1 MDKDLFQNVLIKV
14 LILVLMVLNAGFCYS
29 VRTDDHVNFPEQI
42 SAWTGSCV
50 LIPCYE
56 KDNRR
61 INNFLWYQNP
71 EYDDDKKQWTRTVV
85 YDNKNTKKVDSHF
98 EGRVKPYVGQG
109 NGACGIVLHNVQE
122 GDSGYYRLR
131 TIDGNDQWMTK
142 KNVSLTVSDS
152 GPELMIRP
160 VGVGREYQ
168 KLTLSCYVHY
178 YCPDYDIKLS
188 WDGDVR
194 GETKTTVPRLEWS
207 VRNKKPIMTEAE
219 FTFTPTWEDHN
230 KTIQCALTKGDSEVT
245 KTGPVVLNIQY
256 SPKGVRIRPET
267 SPVTIS
273 KGEEVALECT
283 AESSNPPIDTYR
295 WYKSAN
301 NIVGS
306 NSHYSARESG
316 TYYCEA
322 ENTIG
327 RTRSK
332 GVAINVLYA
341 PTVTLKIPSREIRE
355 GSQYTLTC
363 SVDANPQLVNITWY
377 KDYEKIL
384 NKNRDTLTFP
394 YIREQESGSYHCEAQ
409 NIIGSESSAD
419 VYVDV
424 VYAPKNPE
432 VVVEPKKPSFVEGSS
447 LRFSCNVN
455 SSNPGVSQITWYK
468 NEKVMASER
477 KNYIIIDTIKEEH
490 HGNYMCK
497 AGNKIGATS
506 SQAVSI
512 NVLYPPK
519 GVRVTPQAQ
528 IITEGDRIRLACS
541 VDKSNP
547 TVTEFRWYKDS
558 ALQPHRNKEIT
569 FPGIKRTDSGKYTC
583 EARNGIGNVTSQ
595 PITLNVQYAPV
606 GVMVSSIPS
615 NLVTEHTKVTL
626 TCTAQAYPN
635 TISYAIYKDGVLLK
649 YSQSLVLD
657 YIQLSDGGEYY
668 CMATNSIGSGTS
680 RTIDIHVSYGL
691 TSIGKYIGIAVG
703 IFTLLVLLIVAIHFK
718 IWKMVFR
725 FKADDS
731 ESHFIVMKK
740 THPELPD
747 NAARQSPPVGSH
759 LDQLNYSIIQFPP
772 QPEGGAASRTNPND
786 QGVIYS
792 VLQKTSKAHE
802 YENTTSGTQEENS
815 DEIHYSTIANLPR
828 GGMVPSRTSEVEY
841 AMLSTQQNINST
853 QQNIYS

>member
-1 MDKDLFQNVLIKV
+1 MQ
-14 LILVLMVLNAGFCYS
+14 ASFCYS

-363 SVDANPQLVNITWY
+363 SVDANPQPVNITWY

-394 YIREQESGSYHCEAQ
+394 TIREQDSGSYRCKAD

-455 SSNPGVSQITWYK
+455 SSNPGVSQFTWYK

-477 KNYIIIDTIKEEH
+477 P
-490 HGNYMCK
+490 
-497 AGNKIGATS
+497 
-506 SQAVSI
+506 
-512 NVLYPPK
+512 L
-519 GVRVTPQAQ
+519 PQTW
-528 IITEGDRIRLACS
+528 IE
-541 VDKSNP
+541 V
-547 TVTEFRWYKDS
+547 
-558 ALQPHRNKEIT
+558 
-569 FPGIKRTDSGKYTC
+569 
-583 EARNGIGNVTSQ
+583 
-595 PITLNVQYAPV
+595 
-606 GVMVSSIPS
+606 VMVNIKMEPL
-615 NLVTEHTKVTL
+615 N
-626 TCTAQAYPN
+626 P
-635 TISYAIYKDGVLLK
+635 LK
-649 YSQSLVLD
+649 KS
-657 YIQLSDGGEYY
+657 
-668 CMATNSIGSGTS
+668 
-680 RTIDIHVSYGL
+680 
-691 TSIGKYIGIAVG
+691 
-703 IFTLLVLLIVAIHFK
+703 
-718 IWKMVFR
+718 
-725 FKADDS
+725 
-731 ESHFIVMKK
+731 
-740 THPELPD
+740 
-747 NAARQSPPVGSH
+747 
-759 LDQLNYSIIQFPP
+759 
-772 QPEGGAASRTNPND
+772 
-786 QGVIYS
+786 
-792 VLQKTSKAHE
+792 
-802 YENTTSGTQEENS
+802 
-815 DEIHYSTIANLPR
+815 
-828 GGMVPSRTSEVEY
+828 
-841 AMLSTQQNINST
+841 
-853 QQNIYS
+853 